1 MGKTQGLYKLVGGCP
16 GYRTLATFAW
26 GVQGPRRAV
35 ESMMMMMMKQS
46 ADYDDD
52 DDEIKHI

>member
-35 ESMMMMMMKQS
+35 ESMMMMMKQS

-52 DDEIKHI
+52 DEIKRI